1 MLQFIIPEVNI
12 NYVSFIDINRR
23 YDVDDDNIVQAGL
36 PTTDAGP
43 GRPGILQ
50 VGILYSIT
58 ILLFLLVGY
67 RVQNNEIYSG
77 LLITEFGL
85 VMLPALLFLL
95 LFRFNLRDVLRLN
108 GTKPL
113 NFLLAFG
120 IMLFAIP
127 LASVFNLINL
137 FLVNSIFGKIV
148 VQPIPAAQNGLEL
161 LLGILVFA
169 GSAGICEEFLF
180 RGVIQRGLERAGKVK
195 AILITALLFSLMH
208 MDFQKIFGTFFL
220 GALIGFMVYRSN
232 SLYCGMFSHFTNNA
246 LAVLATYGSAKLA
259 KLLNQAGSAIPKEMD
274 LNGLF
279 SAFDALPKNQLI
291 LVLFIYGFMLLF
303 LAVIFVLL
311 LFAFIKVNPV
321 RKDPSAIREHK
332 PARGWMIRL
341 VGFVPGLLAV
351 AVIYF
356 VEVRG
361 FIGAGNWFTKMIRQ
375 LLGV

>member
-1 MLQFIIPEVNI
+1 M
-12 NYVSFIDINRR
+12 
-23 YDVDDDNIVQAGL
+23 DDDNIVQTG
-36 PTTDAGP
+36 PTAIDGGS

-50 VGILYSIT
+50 VGILYSVT

-67 RVQNNEIYSG
+67 RVQNNGIYSG

-95 LFRFNLRDVLRLN
+95 LFRFNLKDVPRLN
-108 GTKPL
+108 KTKPL

-137 FLVNSIFGKIV
+137 FLVNSVFGKII
-148 VQPIPAAQNGLEL
+148 VQPLPAAQNGFEL
-161 LLGILVFA
+161 LLGIVVFA

-180 RGVIQRGLERAGKVK
+180 RGVIQRGLERAGNVK

-220 GALIGFMVYRSN
+220 GALIGFLVYRSN
-232 SLYCGMFSHFTNNA
+232 SLYCGMFSHFANNA
-246 LAVLATYGSAKLA
+246 LAVLASYGSAKLV
-259 KLLNQAGSAIPKEMD
+259 KLLNQAGSAVPKEPD

-303 LAVIFVLL
+303 LTVIFVLL

-321 RKDPSAIREHK
+321 RKDASAVGEHK
-332 PARGWMIRL
+332 SVHSRMLGL
-341 VGFVPGLLAV
+341 VGLVPGLLAV

-361 FIGAGNWFTKMIRQ
+361 FIGAGNWFTKIVRQ